1 MTVEECFLYEIPEL
15 EERWPYFLAEAL
27 CTSVFVRR

>member
-1 MTVEECFLYEIPEL
+1 MTVEECSLDEIPEL
-15 EERWPYFLAEAL
+15 QELCPWVLTEAL